1 MQLRRGELGGKRR
14 SDEVQACNRLARLR
28 KIPARAEQP
37 QNELKLRNIRLAVLN
52 LCVRRVSDEV
62 EPRNA
67 EPRLI
72 HRIVKKRVIVRHVR
86 HADDG
91 VVLRELRQVPQ
102 RNREIPRHDADLF
115 AVGKF
120 IV

>member
-1 MQLRRGELGGKRR
+1 MAIK
-14 SDEVQACNRLARLR
+14 A
-28 KIPARAEQP
+28 ITTRAEQP
-37 QNELKLRNIRLAVLN
+37 QNELELRNIRLAVLN

-72 HRIVKKRVIVRHVR
+72 HRIVKQRVIVRHVR

-91 VVLRELRQVPQ
+91 VVLRELR
-102 RNREIPRHDADLF
+102 
-115 AVGKF
+115 
-120 IV
+120 

>member
-1 MQLRRGELGGKRR
+1 MASR
-14 SDEVQACNRLARLR
+14 ACA
-28 KIPARAEQP
+28 KVPARAEQP
-37 QNELKLRNIRLAVLN
+37 QNELELRNIRLAVLN

-67 EPRLI
+67 EPRLV
-72 HRIVKKRVIVRHVR
+72 HRVVKQWVILLHMR